1 MIRILHLVCAC
12 LAYVQLPNV
21 DVDPSLKSTWLPAI
35 LVGSIVDSIFEIVG
49 CVLLLKASKDDNR
62 YLLIPW
68 LVYNSICI
76 LYNLIGA
83 IHFLVVSL
91 YVGLAGL
98 VGGILVIFL
107 SIRIYFFLIVA
118 VYYKLL
124 LEGIIYVVPYP
135 PTSIAASLG
144 DVELN
149 ANRVTVNV
157 ALPRSS
163 AHEENSDMYDGPTAR
178 FPVIV
183 TI

>member
-1 MIRILHLVCAC
+1 MTFSASLNDDVLC
-12 LAYVQLPNV
+12 LLSASV
-21 DVDPSLKSTWLPAI
+21 
-35 LVGSIVDSIFEIVG
+35 F
-49 CVLLLKASKDDNR
+49 LLQ
-62 YLLIPW
+62 
-68 LVYNSICI
+68 
-76 LYNLIGA
+76 
-83 IHFLVVSL
+83 
-91 YVGLAGL
+91 
-98 VGGILVIFL
+98 
-107 SIRIYFFLIVA
+107 IYFFLIVA

-135 PTSIAASLG
+135 PASIASLG

-163 AHEENSDMYDGPTAR
+163 AHEDSNDLYDGSTAR

>member
-1 MIRILHLVCAC
+1 F
-12 LAYVQLPNV
+12 
-21 DVDPSLKSTWLPAI
+21 PAI
-35 LVGSIVDSIFEIVG
+35 LAGNIVDSVFEIVG

-91 YVGLAGL
+91 YVGFAGL
-98 VGGILVIFL
+98 VGGLFVVFL

-135 PTSIAASLG
+135 PTSLASLG

-163 AHEENSDMYDGPTAR
+163 AHDDSNDLYDGPTAR
-178 FPVIV
+178 FPIIV